1 MSEKKSIFT
10 NISIISGI
18 TCAAI
23 SLIVIFLSGSP
34 LDMLHKT
41 NESNAVPPIWVWG
54 ISSIVFSFLAG
65 YAAGILIG
73 NMFCGR
79 IKGGI
84 ESSAY
89 IGLIFF
95 VILLFLSN
103 LHYPLF
109 FVAERFIISL
119 LIAILAFASAI
130 ACAVFWAKPS
140 PLSTVLISIFS
151 LWLIYVA
158 FVNVCILLKL

>member
-10 NISIISGI
+10 NVSLISGI
-18 TCAAI
+18 TCAVI
-23 SLIVIFLSGSP
+23 SLLVIFLSGSP

-41 NESNAVPPIWVWG
+41 DGTNTVPPIWVWG
-54 ISSIVFSFLAG
+54 ISSVVFSFLSG

-119 LIAILAFASAI
+119 LIAFLAFAATI

-140 PLSTVLISIFS
+140 PFSTVLISIFS
-151 LWLIYVA
+151 LWLIYVS
-158 FVNVCILLKL
+158 FVNVCILIKL